1 MSVTTE
7 PGAGEIVTEPPDPFQ
22 PPGSTP
28 PPADPSSPP
37 AWGAPPPGYGPP
49 PPSYGAPGYGPPGYG
64 SPGYSPYGP
73 PQRRTNGLAIAS
85 LCCGIVGCVYGIPAV
100 LAIVF
105 GFIAR
110 SQIKKQPQEGSGMA
124 LAGII
129 LGIVWIVVGIVAA
142 IVLVAG
148 ANFGSDCT
156 SSYGS
161 C

>member
-1 MSVTTE
+1 M
-7 PGAGEIVTEPPDPFQ
+7 TEPPDPFQ

-28 PPADPSSPP
+28 PPLPPAAPP
-37 AWGAPPPGYGPP
+37 AWGPPPPTYGPP
-49 PPSYGAPGYGPPGYG
+49 PPGYGAPGYGPPGYA
-64 SPGYSPYGP
+64 PYGP

-85 LCCGIVGCVYGIPAV
+85 LCCGIVGCFYGVPAI

-110 SQIKKQPQEGSGMA
+110 SQIRRQPQEGSGMA

-129 LGIVWIVVGIVAA
+129 LGITWLVVLVGAVIVFVGI
-142 IVLVAG
+142 G
-148 ANFGSDCT
+148 TGTGTDCR

>member
-1 MSVTTE
+1 MSVTTD
-7 PGAGEIVTEPPDPFQ
+7 PGAGEIVTEQPDPFQ

-28 PPADPSSPP
+28 PPADPSAPP

-49 PPSYGAPGYGPPGYG
+49 PPGYGAPGYGPPGYG

-85 LCCGIVGCVYGIPAV
+85 LCCGIVGCLWITTI

-110 SQIKKQPQEGSGMA
+110 SQIRKQPQEGAGMA

-129 LGIVWIVVGIVAA
+129 LGFAWILILVVVI
-142 IVLVAG
+142 IAG
-148 ANFGSDCT
+148 VT
-156 SSYGS
+156 SGDTCQNSYN